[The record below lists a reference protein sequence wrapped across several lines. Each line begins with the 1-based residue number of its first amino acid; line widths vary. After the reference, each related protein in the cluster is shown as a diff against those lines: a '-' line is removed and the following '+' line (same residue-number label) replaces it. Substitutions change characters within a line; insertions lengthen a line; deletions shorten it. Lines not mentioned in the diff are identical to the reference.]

1 MKRGYMTVYLA
12 LTLAVLVSFILALI
26 EGARISATRMK
37 ALCAADVGISS
48 TLSEYNKDLF
58 EQYDLLMTD
67 MTYAGGGSGTTE
79 AVRHRLKLYLTMNLD
94 ESTPDLSRD
103 LLGMR
108 LDDAL
113 ILEYALATDDFAEP
127 VRNQVSDYMKT
138 TLKGQFTGLF
148 DDLGGD
154 LSGAGFDYDT
164 AGRRAEVYE
173 EIDRIEVPPQENEE
187 GELVEVPKVNPG
199 NSVDAIRS
207 AGIIGLCLNDTSDIS
222 TKTIDLSDV
231 LTNRTLA
238 VGDGISDEER
248 SLSNAAGKITYCEY
262 LFDKCGYYD
271 NEKDGSVFD
280 YEIEYIIKGHENDW
294 DNLEAVCRTLTL
306 WREGINFT
314 YLCTDESKK
323 AQAKAFAEALACV
336 IVCPELAEPIMWSIL
351 LAWAYVESLQDV
363 KILLEGDGVPV
374 QKTAETW
381 HTGMLSIF
389 HPRSALKSY
398 PGQEGAHYGDYLNT
412 MLLMESYDKLLPRSL
427 DIMELDVRESSGN
440 GAFRM
445 DACMQSFLVDITTRS
460 THGHNTHIVRRS
472 GYYYP

>member
-1 MKRGYMTVYLA
+1 MGMITVFQL
-12 LTLAVLVSFILALI
+12 ILADLI
-26 EGARISATRMK
+26 ILNEGARISATRMK

-67 MTYAGGGSGTTE
+67 MTYAGGGSGTPE

-108 LDDAL
+108 LNDAL

-187 GELVEVPKVNPG
+187 GELTEVPKVNPG

-207 AGIIGLCLNDTSDIS
+207 AAATRSAVIFLFIVISSLSTS
-222 TKTIDLSDV
+222 L
-231 LTNRTLA
+231 RTL
-238 VGDGISDEER
+238 
-248 SLSNAAGKITYCEY
+248 
-262 LFDKCGYYD
+262 
-271 NEKDGSVFD
+271 
-280 YEIEYIIKGHENDW
+280 IILH
-294 DNLEAVCRTLTL
+294 
-306 WREGINFT
+306 
-314 YLCTDESKK
+314 
-323 AQAKAFAEALACV
+323 
-336 IVCPELAEPIMWSIL
+336 SI
-351 LAWAYVESLQDV
+351 
-363 KILLEGDGVPV
+363 
-374 QKTAETW
+374 
-381 HTGMLSIF
+381 
-389 HPRSALKSY
+389 
-398 PGQEGAHYGDYLNT
+398 
-412 MLLMESYDKLLPRSL
+412 
-427 DIMELDVRESSGN
+427 
-440 GAFRM
+440 
-445 DACMQSFLVDITTRS
+445 
-460 THGHNTHIVRRS
+460 
-472 GYYYP
+472 